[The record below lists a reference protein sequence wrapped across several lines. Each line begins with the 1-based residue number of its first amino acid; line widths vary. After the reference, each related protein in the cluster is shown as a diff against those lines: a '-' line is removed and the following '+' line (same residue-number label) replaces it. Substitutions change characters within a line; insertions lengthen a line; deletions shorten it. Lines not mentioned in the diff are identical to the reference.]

1 MNQETNKLQPS
12 SAQPTQYHT
21 HISAKKR
28 LFQLNLGEVWR
39 YRDLIVLFTRRSF
52 VLTYKQTVLGPA
64 WIFLTPIITS
74 LIYTFVFGGI
84 AGISTDGVPTLLFYL
99 TSNAVWNFF
108 SSCVTQNAATFT
120 ANANVFGKVYF
131 PRLTIPI
138 SNMLASVIQF
148 FVQMILVAIL
158 LGYYSITGAV
168 SPNWWGLLLIPV
180 ILLQLGVLGLGVGII
195 ISSLTTKYRDLAI
208 LVTFGVQLWM
218 YATPIVYPLSQL
230 SDGLMRTILTV
241 NPVTAPVELFR
252 WALLGEGTILPLALI
267 LSAVLTVVVALVGV
281 MIFNRVEKTFMD
293 TV

>member
-1 MNQETNKLQPS
+1 MNQEEKTLQAA
-12 SAQPTQYHT
+12 SAGEQYHT

-28 LFQLNLGEVWR
+28 LFSLNLGEVWR

-99 TSNAVWNFF
+99 SSNAIWTFF
-108 SSCVTQNAATFT
+108 SACVTQNAATFT
-120 ANANVFGKVYF
+120 ANAHVFGKVYF
-131 PRLTIPI
+131 PRLTIPV

-148 FVQMILVAIL
+148 GVQMTLVTAL
-158 LGYYSITGAV
+158 LAYYAITGAV
-168 SPNWWGLLLIPV
+168 EPNWWGLLLLPL
-180 ILLQLGVLGLGVGII
+180 ILLELGVLGLGVGII

-230 SDGLMRTILTV
+230 SGGMMRTLLTV

-252 WALLGEGTILPLALI
+252 WALLGEGTILPIPLAA
-267 LSAVLTVVVALVGV
+267 SALLTVVVALGGV